1 MNRDVGLYGRNWEC
15 ESYDRNRENFR
26 RLIIMLQQYI
36 SGIVPRIPQTDSDRY
51 LGFLYNN

>member
-36 SGIVPRIPQTDSDRY
+36 SGIVPPIPQTDSDRY